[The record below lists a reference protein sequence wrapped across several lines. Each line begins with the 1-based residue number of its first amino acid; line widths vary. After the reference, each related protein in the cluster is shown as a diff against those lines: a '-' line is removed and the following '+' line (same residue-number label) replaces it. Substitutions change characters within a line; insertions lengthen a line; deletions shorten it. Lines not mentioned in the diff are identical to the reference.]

1 MRKKFSRNN
10 NIDEQEYKTFAY
22 TCAALNCNNK
32 PISTLK
38 VKYINKTG
46 HFCQRCTEDLIQSEL
61 AVGISKGDV
70 I

>member
-10 NIDEQEYKTFAY
+10 NIDKQEYKTFAY

-46 HFCQRCTEDLIQSEL
+46 HFCQRCSDDLLESEL
-61 AVGISKGDV
+61 AELISQGGV
-70 I
+70 